1 MNIVSAIKWTEI
13 LKYTWFQVI
22 PYIHSPVMGLYTYNI
37 RYLRN
42 GAQSILKERE
52 REREREREKS
62 RVRAK
67 ILATLMINIL
77 FLVIYVNMQTFCSK
91 TRM

>member
-13 LKYTWFQVI
+13 LKYTWFHVI

-52 REREREREKS
+52 REWEREREREREKQG
-62 RVRAK
+62 K
-67 ILATLMINIL
+67 
-77 FLVIYVNMQTFCSK
+77 SK
-91 TRM
+91 DSCHFND

>member
-13 LKYTWFQVI
+13 LKYTWFHVI

-42 GAQSILKERE
+42 GAQSILRE
-52 REREREREKS
+52 REREREREKQG
-62 RVRAK
+62 K
-67 ILATLMINIL
+67 
-77 FLVIYVNMQTFCSK
+77 SK
-91 TRM
+91 DSCHFND

>member
-1 MNIVSAIKWTEI
+1 
-13 LKYTWFQVI
+13 
-22 PYIHSPVMGLYTYNI
+22 MGLYTYNI

-42 GAQSILKERE
+42 GAQSILSE

-91 TRM
+91 TRT